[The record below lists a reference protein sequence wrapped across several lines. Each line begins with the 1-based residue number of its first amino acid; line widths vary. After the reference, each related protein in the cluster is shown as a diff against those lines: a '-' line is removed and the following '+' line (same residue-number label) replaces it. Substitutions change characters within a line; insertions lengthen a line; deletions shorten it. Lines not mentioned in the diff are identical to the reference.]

1 MAPAQLAVADGHT
14 YVEGRNPDTARALLE
29 AAAEAGLENAV
40 KTTSF
45 GYIVPDAVHEAYLAG
60 PADEDETPKDDGQG
74 EDPEGHKAVEF
85 DPSEAKVE
93 EVLEYMAGADED
105 ERARVL
111 AAEVAGKNR
120 VTIIEGAK

>member
-14 YVEGRNPDTARALLE
+14 YVEGRSPATARALLE

-60 PADEDETPKDDGQG
+60 PADED
-74 EDPEGHKAVEF
+74 PEGEKAVEF

-93 EVLEYMAGADED
+93 EVLEYLAGADED

-120 VTIIEGAK
+120 VTITEGVK